1 MNRGR
6 LSGDRTSA
14 NGRRSL
20 FFPSFVSSFAFLSR
34 VRDLETADRV
44 RCNYPPSGR
53 RGRSVPW
60 SVRSFVRPG
69 LCREVNASR
78 VCSPIGRQR
87 AGGEHSVHSSSDSHT
102 AFPIPRADGH
112 RQSETSH
119 EILHGENLR
128 VPAAFPLIRTRGN
141 RPFRSRGERGPRATR
156 CNNIVVVCIDS
167 FTLFSPFL
175 FHHRRVLPFL
185 PSSFVSCDFRASS
198 TLHAF
203 CVTLIPLRYHFLFS
217 LSLSLSL
224 SLSVSLSLPHPCPW
238 TRSYLMYS
246 TPPSSAG
253 RTLVRLVFDALTTR
267 YFRVDLRA
275 SLIPTTSYIYVP
287 VVPWSTATREFASR
301 LDPTGWDLRTCRAP
315 RKTFLQAR
323 WEPWTEGIY
332 TFTWTSRWVSRVI
345 IDVALSQVVD

>member
-167 FTLFSPFL
+167 FTLFSPF
-175 FHHRRVLPFL
+175 FI
-185 PSSFVSCDFRASS
+185 PSSSRAPFPPVLVRFMRFSRFFHTTRLLCHS
-198 TLHAF
+198 HPFAL
-203 CVTLIPLRYHFLFS
+203 PLSLLT

-224 SLSVSLSLPHPCPW
+224 PLCLSFSPASVSVDTIIPYVQHATVIRRADTRSFGIRRADHSLLSCGSARFPHPNHFVYIRARRTVVHSYERIRLSP
-238 TRSYLMYS
+238 RSDRLGS
-246 TPPSSAG
+246 TYVPCTEENVFTSPL
-253 RTLVRLVFDALTTR
+253 RTLDRGN
-267 YFRVDLRA
+267 
-275 SLIPTTSYIYVP
+275 IYIY
-287 VVPWSTATREFASR
+287 
-301 LDPTGWDLRTCRAP
+301 LDAEVG
-315 RKTFLQAR
+315 
-323 WEPWTEGIY
+323 
-332 TFTWTSRWVSRVI
+332 
-345 IDVALSQVVD
+345 

>member
-167 FTLFSPFL
+167 FTLFSPF
-175 FHHRRVLPFL
+175 FI
-185 PSSFVSCDFRASS
+185 PSSSRAPFPPVLVRFMRFSRFFHTTRLLCRS
-198 TLHAF
+198 HPFAL
-203 CVTLIPLRYHFLFS
+203 PLS
-217 LSLSLSL
+217 LLTLSLSL

-332 TFTWTSRWVSRVI
+332 TFTWTPRWVSRVI

>member
-102 AFPIPRADGH
+102 AFPIPRADDH

-203 CVTLIPLRYHFLFS
+203 CVALIPLRYHFLFS

-224 SLSVSLSLPHPCPW
+224 SPSLSLFLSRIRVRGHDHTLCTARHRHPQGGHSFVW
-238 TRSYLMYS
+238 YS
-246 TPPSSAG
+246 TRWPLATFVWICALPSSQPLRIYTCPSYRGPQLRENSPLASIRPAG
-253 RTLVRLVFDALTTR
+253 
-267 YFRVDLRA
+267 
-275 SLIPTTSYIYVP
+275 IYVRAVHRGKRFYKP
-287 VVPWSTATREFASR
+287 AENLGPREYIHLLGR
-301 LDPTGWDLRTCRAP
+301 RGGL
-315 RKTFLQAR
+315 
-323 WEPWTEGIY
+323 
-332 TFTWTSRWVSRVI
+332 
-345 IDVALSQVVD
+345 VA

>member
-1 MNRGR
+1 M
-6 LSGDRTSA
+6 
-14 NGRRSL
+14 
-20 FFPSFVSSFAFLSR
+20 
-34 VRDLETADRV
+34 RDLETADRV

-69 LCREVNASR
+69 LCREANASR

-87 AGGEHSVHSSSDSHT
+87 AGGEHSVHSSSNSHT

-198 TLHAF
+198 TIHAF
-203 CVTLIPLRYHFLFS
+203 CLALIPLRYHFLFS
-217 LSLSLSL
+217 FSLHLCLSFSPA
-224 SLSVSLSLPHPCPW
+224 SVSVDTIIPYVQHATVIRRADTRSFGIRRADHSLLSCGSARFPHPNHSVYIRARRTVVHGYERIRLSP
-238 TRSYLMYS
+238 RSDRLGS
-246 TPPSSAG
+246 TYVPCTVENVFTSPL
-253 RTLVRLVFDALTTR
+253 RTLDRG
-267 YFRVDLRA
+267 
-275 SLIPTTSYIYVP
+275 SIYIY
-287 VVPWSTATREFASR
+287 
-301 LDPTGWDLRTCRAP
+301 LDAEVG
-315 RKTFLQAR
+315 
-323 WEPWTEGIY
+323 
-332 TFTWTSRWVSRVI
+332 
-345 IDVALSQVVD
+345 

>member
-102 AFPIPRADGH
+102 AFPIPRADDH

-203 CVTLIPLRYHFLFS
+203 CVALIPLRYHFLFS

-224 SLSVSLSLPHPCPW
+224 SLPLCLSFSPASVSVDTIIPYVQHATVIRRADTRSFGIRRADHSLLSCGSARFPHPNHFVYIRARRTVVHSYERIRLSP
-238 TRSYLMYS
+238 RSDRLGS
-246 TPPSSAG
+246 TYVPCTEENVFTSPL
-253 RTLVRLVFDALTTR
+253 RTLDRGN
-267 YFRVDLRA
+267 
-275 SLIPTTSYIYVP
+275 IYIY
-287 VVPWSTATREFASR
+287 
-301 LDPTGWDLRTCRAP
+301 LDAEVG
-315 RKTFLQAR
+315 
-323 WEPWTEGIY
+323 
-332 TFTWTSRWVSRVI
+332 
-345 IDVALSQVVD
+345 

>member
-102 AFPIPRADGH
+102 AFPIPRADDH

-224 SLSVSLSLPHPCPW
+224 SLPLCLSFSPASVSVDTIIPYVQHATVIRRADTRSFGIRRADHSLLSCGSARFPHPNHFVYIRARRTVVHSYERIRLSP
-238 TRSYLMYS
+238 RSDRLGS
-246 TPPSSAG
+246 TYVPCTEENVFTSPL
-253 RTLVRLVFDALTTR
+253 RTLDRGN
-267 YFRVDLRA
+267 
-275 SLIPTTSYIYVP
+275 IYIY
-287 VVPWSTATREFASR
+287 
-301 LDPTGWDLRTCRAP
+301 LDAEVG
-315 RKTFLQAR
+315 
-323 WEPWTEGIY
+323 
-332 TFTWTSRWVSRVI
+332 
-345 IDVALSQVVD
+345 

>member
-167 FTLFSPFL
+167 FTLFSPF
-175 FHHRRVLPFL
+175 FI
-185 PSSFVSCDFRASS
+185 PSSSRAPFPPVLVRFMRFSRFFHTTRLLCRS
-198 TLHAF
+198 HPFAL
-203 CVTLIPLRYHFLFS
+203 PLSLLT

-224 SLSVSLSLPHPCPW
+224 SPSLSLFLSRIRVRGHDHTLCTARHRHPQGGHSFVW
-238 TRSYLMYS
+238 YS
-246 TPPSSAG
+246 TRWPLATFVWICALPSSQPLRIYTCPSYRGPQLRENSPLASIRPAG
-253 RTLVRLVFDALTTR
+253 
-267 YFRVDLRA
+267 
-275 SLIPTTSYIYVP
+275 IYVRAVHRGKRFYKP
-287 VVPWSTATREFASR
+287 AENLGPREYIHLLGR
-301 LDPTGWDLRTCRAP
+301 RGGL
-315 RKTFLQAR
+315 
-323 WEPWTEGIY
+323 
-332 TFTWTSRWVSRVI
+332 
-345 IDVALSQVVD
+345 VA